1 MSNKKEKEATVQQS
15 KQKIK
20 VGIVR
25 PISVKDPYKQGH
37 WGYIHRAIEE
47 ALVDCDKYEFDVK
60 LVSENTKSDVI
71 QSTIIRN
78 LYHSDVIVCDLSSL
92 NPNVFFELG
101 IRMAYRK
108 PCVLLIDD
116 KTSPPFDIAP
126 IRYIDYPS
134 SFHRYELEEKQNE
147 IRKTVIDVY
156 ELYKEHQKVAYSS
169 FFTEVNV
176 TEVADIEKKDLS
188 VLEVMKEQL
197 AQLLS
202 NTNMNNELDVESF
215 RLFISQKLDEF
226 IRLAKARD
234 LTREEVIE
242 KGKDYLLLH
251 IQRTGYKNKLSPYIF
266 DIIFNEGIQ
275 NLISKSI
282 QFRIDFTDDIP
293 F

>member
-1 MSNKKEKEATVQQS
+1 MISKKDRDVSKQPS
-15 KQKIK
+15 KQKIT

-25 PISVKDPYKQGH
+25 PISIKEPYKQGH
-37 WGYIHRAIEE
+37 WGYIHRAIIES
-47 ALVDCDKYEFDVK
+47 LWDCEKYEFEVK
-60 LVSENTKSDVI
+60 LVSENTKSDII

-156 ELYKEHQKVAYSS
+156 NLYKEHQKVAYSS

-202 NTNMNNELDVESF
+202 NSNNEQDAENF

-234 LTREEVIE
+234 LTRAEVIE
-242 KGKDYLLLH
+242 KGKNYLLMNSE
-251 IQRTGYKNKLSPYIF
+251 INGYRKKLSPYIF
-266 DIIFNEGIQ
+266 DIILNEGIQ
-275 NLISKSI
+275 NLVSKAV
-282 QFRIDFTDDIP
+282 QFRIDFDDDIP